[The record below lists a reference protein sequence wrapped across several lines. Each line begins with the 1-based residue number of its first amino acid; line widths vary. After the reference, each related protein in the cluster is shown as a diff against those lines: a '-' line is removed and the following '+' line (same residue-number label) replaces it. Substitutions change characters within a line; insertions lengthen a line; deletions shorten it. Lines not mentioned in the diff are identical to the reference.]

1 MYLRSKGPDVGS
13 VLAELASNVKDRS
26 NEVNIFLDHIGKYEV
41 FNPFHT
47 GALPAFNGID
57 EPIGSKFF
65 WERLGICHLISNSS
79 QNVFP
84 MEDDWHIE
92 NRKNDTIPFGW
103 QHLKNDAVIDELKTV
118 ISGCTIIQFADW
130 ANVDDASNLWNGFY
144 CDVIKPL
151 NKRDFQF
158 IFHIGDTT
166 KKLVFEVDEILDIIS
181 DYSSYGRVTLVLEKD
196 EADKLWCRLGG
207 QESDGFLLFPETQG
221 AKEKYFFLFNTMHID
236 ALLIL
241 HSNDVMLFSR
251 DWQFDLI
258 GKALDS
264 TQKSMYAWKGF
275 ETGYQLGLLLN
286 LKIPLCIALGLAV
299 AGIHSEHTSP
309 HDSKVLLSYINDWM
323 AELLARG
330 CSSDMN

>member
-57 EPIGSKFF
+57 EPIDSKFF

-221 AKEKYFFLFNTMHID
+221 AKEN
-236 ALLIL
+236 
-241 HSNDVMLFSR
+241 
-251 DWQFDLI
+251 
-258 GKALDS
+258 
-264 TQKSMYAWKGF
+264 
-275 ETGYQLGLLLN
+275 
-286 LKIPLCIALGLAV
+286 
-299 AGIHSEHTSP
+299 
-309 HDSKVLLSYINDWM
+309 
-323 AELLARG
+323 
-330 CSSDMN
+330 